1 MWRDVLPRT
10 RAGFRA
16 AGGVRAEGVR
26 EERPT
31 PKVRSVTAGLEYS
44 KANRIRAGGQ
54 GLGASSL
61 AMQALGR
68 EQGVGPH
75 LLPTRSG
82 QQNPSTNA
90 PVKGKEVLLQVPEKP
105 CAPPRRVL
113 GPKRDPPRSRRWVR
127 DGAASFGPRG
137 GGAGTGTHKGPA
149 LPLQDWCLRIV
160 LPFYWLHWMPQRTGE
175 AANKIWPPAW
185 PAGSCSSAKILAVE
199 KKFVK
204 FRI

>member
-1 MWRDVLPRT
+1 MIFRMES
-10 RAGFRA
+10 RAGGGMGK
-16 AGGVRAEGVR
+16 GGVWKVRGKCIKEQRIVPGVETGSELELTKRVRGSEEVVRGPAQEARLGVAGRPPKDPSWVQSCWRGRAEGVR

-75 LLPTRSG
+75 LLPTRPG

-90 PVKGKEVLLQVPEKP
+90 PVKGKEVLL
-105 CAPPRRVL
+105 
-113 GPKRDPPRSRRWVR
+113 
-127 DGAASFGPRG
+127 
-137 GGAGTGTHKGPA
+137 
-149 LPLQDWCLRIV
+149 
-160 LPFYWLHWMPQRTGE
+160 
-175 AANKIWPPAW
+175 
-185 PAGSCSSAKILAVE
+185 
-199 KKFVK
+199 
-204 FRI
+204 